1 MIAPNDYYLDCQP
14 IFDVQIS
21 NDKDGNPGIFTLD
34 MNEYVQG
41 AIPDNLNSSYDIK
54 QCKRPNGVSY
64 ADYGYTIDEFND
76 FITNASIDKDKIR
89 KNNDFNKRRFKH
101 LSPIKIAFI
110 SFIFL
115 IIIALVIYGHTGGG
129 DIVVQISLAVVL
141 VGFITF
147 LLYFYFRSRI
157 NLRNIINYQ
166 PESNV
171 PGSPSSS
178 SHKTPN
184 KTLNKHSI
192 KHSVKKPKKKKKV
205 KHRKKK

>member
-14 IFDVQIS
+14 IFDVQIA
-21 NDKDGNPGIFTLD
+21 NYDGDKTGIFTLD

-54 QCKRPNGVSY
+54 QCKRPNGESY

-76 FITNASIDKDKIR
+76 FITNASIVTDKTR
-89 KNNDFNKRRFKH
+89 KNKKNYDINKRRFKH

-115 IIIALVIYGHTGGG
+115 IIIALVIYHYASTGGG
-129 DIVVQISLAVVL
+129 RAGDIVGTISLAVVL

-157 NLRNIINYQ
+157 NLKNIINYQ
-166 PESNV
+166 PESKV
-171 PGSPSSS
+171 LGSTSSS

-184 KTLNKHSI
+184 KTLS
-192 KHSVKKPKKKKKV
+192 KKPKKKKV
-205 KHRKKK
+205 KRRKKK

>member
-14 IFDVQIS
+14 IFDVQIA
-21 NDKDGNPGIFTLD
+21 NDKDGKPGIFTLD

-54 QCKRPNGVSY
+54 QCKRPNGESY
-64 ADYGYTIDEFND
+64 ADYGYTINEFND
-76 FITNASIDKDKIR
+76 FITKSSLKTDKTR
-89 KNNDFNKRRFKH
+89 KNKKNYDINERRFKH

-115 IIIALVIYGHTGGG
+115 IIIALVIYNFAG
-129 DIVVQISLAVVL
+129 DIVGPISLAVVL

-178 SHKTPN
+178 SPKTP
-184 KTLNKHSI
+184 
-192 KHSVKKPKKKKKV
+192 KKKKV
-205 KHRKKK
+205 KHQKKK